1 MKTNRHVIYPRTF
14 RIRMCDTITNNI
26 PSRAHILKG
35 IKLMISDFR
44 HRYRYL
50 RAFDDEKVS
59 QSVLRGFNEERGAV
73 RVLGARHNL
82 PPRVLSILQEKRISR
97 DRASPET

>member
-35 IKLMISDFR
+35 TFESTF
-44 HRYRYL
+44 
-50 RAFDDEKVS
+50 
-59 QSVLRGFNEERGAV
+59 VLN
-73 RVLGARHNL
+73 
-82 PPRVLSILQEKRISR
+82 
-97 DRASPET
+97 

>member
-1 MKTNRHVIYPRTF
+1 
-14 RIRMCDTITNNI
+14 
-26 PSRAHILKG
+26 
-35 IKLMISDFR
+35 MISDFR